1 MTNTH
6 SDRREFRLYFPY
18 NISVIEWK
26 MIEILSFEITQNHKK
41 THAQKKYFF
50 LQVFFKCEPNEM
62 LLKYNEYQW

>member
-18 NISVIEWK
+18 SISVIEWK
-26 MIEILSFEITQNHKK
+26 MIEKLSFEITQNHKK
-41 THAQKKYFF
+41 NTPKKLF